1 MVFTD
6 LAVTAGVNNNSN
18 LLMKKHQLQLPFQ
31 EVLLLY
37 LRRFVQYFAGYLI
50 EELTTTGNKGSLILQ
65 DKEALIIQGHAF
77 FSIFVVGL
85 QFFSPA

>member
-6 LAVTAGVNNNSN
+6 LAFTAGVNNNSN

-50 EELTTTGNKGSLILQ
+50 ELTTTGNKGSLIPQ

-85 QFFSPA
+85 QFFSPT